1 MIIYLILKIAL
12 IKTYLLIKHYYTLN
26 MKRTKINFEILNKGK
41 YDIIPNDKINESN
54 LRIKENMKK
63 FIKGLK

>member
-1 MIIYLILKIAL
+1 
-12 IKTYLLIKHYYTLN
+12 